1 MVGGRFHQE
10 TKTGILD
17 FEVRLGSASSL
28 LELCPR
34 RKNPANRKLLR
45 PGKGNGK
52 GGVFH
57 MVCLF
62 WLLLLLLLL
71 LLFFF
76 GGGLGE
82 ASVIFCPWLQEMF
95 WDSVKL

>member
-34 RKNPANRKLLR
+34 RKARQTGNCFARERETEGWCFPYGLFVLVVAVVFFLR
-45 PGKGNGK
+45 GVGGSICYFLSLASGN
-52 GGVFH
+52 V
-57 MVCLF
+57 L
-62 WLLLLLLLL
+62 
-71 LLFFF
+71 
-76 GGGLGE
+76 GLSE
-82 ASVIFCPWLQEMF
+82 VMMKI
-95 WDSVKL
+95 